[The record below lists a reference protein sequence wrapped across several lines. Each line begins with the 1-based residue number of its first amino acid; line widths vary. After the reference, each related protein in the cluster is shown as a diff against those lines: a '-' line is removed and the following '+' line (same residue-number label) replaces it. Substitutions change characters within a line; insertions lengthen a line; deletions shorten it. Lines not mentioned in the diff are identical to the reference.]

1 MSIGI
6 VSPREAQ
13 ALIAQGAKLI
23 DVRDADEYLR
33 EHRPRAHLAP
43 RARRAPGEW
52 PA

>member
-1 MSIGI
+1 MSIGK

-33 EHRPRAHLAP
+33 EHIPTCATGAAL
-43 RARRAPGEW
+43 